1 VPLPCGGYSVIS
13 SSLPV
18 SSVYQAAGPVLYN
31 LTVTAS
37 HTTVF
42 AGQLLELIATAHSVT
57 SLNMPLGNFS

>member
-1 VPLPCGGYSVIS
+1 
-13 SSLPV
+13 
-18 SSVYQAAGPVLYN
+18 VYQAAGPVLYN

-37 HTTVF
+37 HTTMF